1 MSPTAWWEAGLRLL
15 MAMALGGV
23 IGWQRES
30 AEKPAGFRTH
40 ILVAVGAAL
49 FTLISAVGFFGSGA
63 DPARVAS
70 NIVVGIGFLGAGTI
84 FRTSGSVQGLTTA
97 ASLWT
102 VAAMTCDVCGRAVAD
117 DEHMDRA
124 TVPAEQGDGLEQIS
138 DALELC
144 ERRDVADDGHPL
156 AEPEATTEAS
166 IRRTR
171 REPLG
176 VDGIG
181 DDHDPLDRDAS
192 LRDLLAHRLGQGDD
206 RVGLPD
212 HRRLDFARAL
222 VAFRFDGPGSGPR

>member
-1 MSPTAWWEAGLRLL
+1 MTITAWWEAGLRLL
-15 MAMALGGV
+15 LAMALGGV

-102 VAAMTCDVCGRAVAD
+102 VAAIGTAAGVGYYFGA
-117 DEHMDRA
+117 
-124 TVPAEQGDGLEQIS
+124 I
-138 DALELC
+138 
-144 ERRDVADDGHPL
+144 
-156 AEPEATTEAS
+156 ATTLIVMGVLTLLKWFEMR
-166 IRRTR
+166 IPRRGMGHVVLVMADR
-171 REPLG
+171 PGQLG
-176 VDGIG
+176 RIGTVLGAFGVNIEHVDLSARMDNKVVLALAARI
-181 DDHDPLDRDAS
+181 PARVSRDEI
-192 LRDLLAHRLGQGDD
+192 
-206 RVGLPD
+206 
-212 HRRLDFARAL
+212 L
-222 VAFRFDGPGSGPR
+222 VALGDVEGVEEVRWEDSAQAA